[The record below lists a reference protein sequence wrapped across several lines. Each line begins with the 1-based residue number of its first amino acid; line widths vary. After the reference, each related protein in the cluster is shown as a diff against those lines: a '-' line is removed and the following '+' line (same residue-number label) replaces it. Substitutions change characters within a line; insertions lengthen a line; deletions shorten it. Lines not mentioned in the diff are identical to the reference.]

1 MERPAQMTQIPTNR
15 ELLAACRDGDRDAM
29 RQLYL
34 VNQRRVFSVAL
45 NYFGGDRQTAED
57 ITQKVFL
64 KLLTKIDFR
73 GDAEFTT
80 WIYRITVNA
89 CTDEA
94 RKMNRFVDL
103 AGIFSFGEPRGNEA
117 QQLMAEADEVSV
129 SVQREVAKLRPKLR
143 EPIILKYV
151 EELSYQEIADILGCS
166 IGTVASRLN
175 RGHKMLASKLGHLKS
190 AI

>member
-1 MERPAQMTQIPTNR
+1 
-15 ELLAACRDGDRDAM
+15 
-29 RQLYL
+29 
-34 VNQRRVFSVAL
+34 
-45 NYFGGDRQTAED
+45 
-57 ITQKVFL
+57 
-64 KLLTKIDFR
+64 
-73 GDAEFTT
+73 
-80 WIYRITVNA
+80 
-89 CTDEA
+89 
-94 RKMNRFVDL
+94 
-103 AGIFSFGEPRGNEA
+103 
-117 QQLMAEADEVSV
+117 MAEADEVSV